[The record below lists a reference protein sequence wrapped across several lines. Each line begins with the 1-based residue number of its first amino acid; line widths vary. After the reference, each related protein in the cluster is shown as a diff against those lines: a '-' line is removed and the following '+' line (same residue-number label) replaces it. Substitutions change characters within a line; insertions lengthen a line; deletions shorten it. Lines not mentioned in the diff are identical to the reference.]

1 MLCRDL
7 IINIVFAML
16 LQHLDMVEERHD
28 VKTTALQRCHNVVCL
43 LRFNKLRNQKGE
55 GWLSSVSQAHQ
66 YSSTD
71 KQLIKSACI
80 YI

>member
-1 MLCRDL
+1 MLCGDL
-7 IINIVFAML
+7 IIDIVFTML
-16 LQHLDMVEERHD
+16 LQHLDMVEERRN

-43 LRFNKLRNQKGE
+43 LRFNKLRKRKGE